1 MCFDLILVDSAVV
14 IQDAACCC
22 TTISSITWKELLHER
37 YTKRRSEFLFSPFF
51 FLLFRFV
58 MSIVSKG
65 TDFMY
70 RYEMVALRLHEK
82 LYLIGPVCVWL
93 WWCAPY
99 IFCLLSRTCGI
110 GYIHS
115 FIGNV
120 VCVTTALSKGV
131 DYLNVLRLSYGQ
143 CEFVLMMLQP
153 PWGCYCVRMH

>member
-37 YTKRRSEFLFSPFF
+37 YAKRRSEFLFSPFF

-93 WWCAPY
+93 
-99 IFCLLSRTCGI
+99 
-110 GYIHS
+110 
-115 FIGNV
+115 
-120 VCVTTALSKGV
+120 
-131 DYLNVLRLSYGQ
+131 
-143 CEFVLMMLQP
+143 
-153 PWGCYCVRMH
+153 